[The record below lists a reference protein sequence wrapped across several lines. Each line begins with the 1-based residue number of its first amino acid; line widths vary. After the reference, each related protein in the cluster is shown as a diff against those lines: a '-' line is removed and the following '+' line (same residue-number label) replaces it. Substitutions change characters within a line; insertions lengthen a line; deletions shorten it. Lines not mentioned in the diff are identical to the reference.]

1 MSGSGSD
8 TRSGSD
14 IGSFVQSED
23 SDEDYGVVNLGAGG
37 IMPYQDEPLLPQGM
51 DREYLGNNDDDDIDG
66 IPLESL
72 EARFEKRVPVN
83 GWYVLFAKSMLKT
96 IKIYFRPV

>member
-23 SDEDYGVVNLGAGG
+23 SDEDYGVVNLDAGG
-37 IMPYQDEPLLPQGM
+37 ILPYQDEPLLPQGM
-51 DREYLGNNDDDDIDG
+51 EREYDDDDIDG

-72 EARFEKRVPVN
+72 EARFERRLPVN
-83 GWYVLFAKSMLKT
+83 GWYVLFANSRKHAEDNQDLL
-96 IKIYFRPV
+96 